1 MNDAASKKVGN
12 MSTAVIKQ
20 CITIDGVSDSWRE
33 EMLSPSSIWSKVV
46 GSENDE
52 RKYFPRT

>member
-1 MNDAASKKVGN
+1 MNDVASKKVGN

-20 CITIDGVSDSWRE
+20 CITIDGVSGSLRE